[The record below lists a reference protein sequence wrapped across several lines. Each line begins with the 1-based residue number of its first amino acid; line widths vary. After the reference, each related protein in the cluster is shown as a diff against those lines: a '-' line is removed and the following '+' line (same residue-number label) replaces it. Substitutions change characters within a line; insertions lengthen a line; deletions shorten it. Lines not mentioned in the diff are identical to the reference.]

1 MRVTELAWDKLLFN
15 KTDASENLFANFMQ
29 NEELEFS
36 RTGYSSLLGY
46 ELSVAG

>member
-15 KTDASENLFANFMQ
+15 KTDMSDNLLANFIK

-36 RTGYSSLLGY
+36 RTG
-46 ELSVAG
+46 